1 MRSSRGANNA
11 RPPTAPGGKG
21 IAPQTPAAEALL
33 AFQLRAVGIEFVQQ
47 YIYAPPRRLR
57 ADFAFLRPRG
67 LLVEIQGGVWTR
79 KAHGSITG
87 ILADIDRLNAATLA
101 HWALIRATPD
111 MVRDGRALKLI
122 EQALSDG

>member
-1 MRSSRGANNA
+1 MN
-11 RPPTAPGGKG
+11 
-21 IAPQTPAAEALL
+21 QAEDLL

-67 LLVEIQGGVWTR
+67 LLCEIQGGIFTKTR
-79 KAHGSITG
+79 NAHGSITG

-101 HWALIRATPD
+101 GWRLIRATPD

-122 EQALSDG
+122 EAALRPDPAVVVCTHRGHKGPRQGLA